1 MTIAESWLQ
10 EGIAMGKA
18 ETMTIAES
26 WLQEGI
32 AKGKAEGKAEGLEVG
47 LRQKALE
54 DARKMLTRGCEWAF
68 ITDITG
74 IVPEDIA

>member
-1 MTIAESWLQ
+1 
-10 EGIAMGKA
+10 
-18 ETMTIAES
+18 MTIAES

-32 AKGKAEGKAEGLEVG
+32 AKGKAEGLEEGI
-47 LRQKALE
+47 RASKLE